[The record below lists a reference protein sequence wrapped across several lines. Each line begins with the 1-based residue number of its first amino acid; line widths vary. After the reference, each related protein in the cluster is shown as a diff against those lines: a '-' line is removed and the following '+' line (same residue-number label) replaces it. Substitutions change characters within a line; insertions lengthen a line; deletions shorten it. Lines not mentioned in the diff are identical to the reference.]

1 MTRFTPQQEAEYRE
15 VMAAK
20 AAREH
25 AEDIAMLAGLPRA
38 TIAKAVAACRSRG
51 VLSREPLPAD
61 PGSWSP
67 YQAAIVRACLDHHA
81 PNAPEPV
88 QQDATQ
94 GSRPVDGLRST
105 AREGPTDRPTPPTQH
120 SQS

>member
-25 AEDIAMLAGLPRA
+25 AEDIALISGLPRA

-67 YQAAIVRACLDHHA
+67 YQAAIVRACLDHHGGS
-81 PNAPEPV
+81 PPEGV
-88 QQDATQ
+88 A
-94 GSRPVDGLRST
+94 
-105 AREGPTDRPTPPTQH
+105 APTPKTAGA
-120 SQS
+120 